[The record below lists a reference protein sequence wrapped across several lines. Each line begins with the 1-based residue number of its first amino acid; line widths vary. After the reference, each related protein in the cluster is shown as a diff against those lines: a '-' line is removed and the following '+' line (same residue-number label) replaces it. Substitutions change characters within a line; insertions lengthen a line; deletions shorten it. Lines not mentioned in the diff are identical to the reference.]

1 MPRRS
6 TLSSLPLIR
15 RLVSTYLRPRMGM
28 LGLAIICMVIS
39 AAMTGLFARLI
50 QPVIDDVMVRA
61 GGDDSARAMILPMG
75 LAILACFVIR
85 GLASYGQSLQMA
97 RIGQMIIADIQND
110 LFRHLVR
117 LDLQFFHDHP
127 SSQLTSRMTSDV
139 NVMRSAVTDALAG
152 AIASFLTLCVLVGV
166 MIYQDPHLAIIA
178 LGVLPVASLFVLHL
192 GKKLRRISKSIQD
205 QTAVLVERLNEIFQG
220 IRQVHAYGRE
230 EYEQTRA
237 GQAIDTV
244 RKLNVKS
251 VQVGEM
257 VTPLNE
263 GLIGIAIFIIVVYG
277 GYRIADGV
285 TTAGALLSFIAA
297 FSLAYEPMKKM
308 GKMMNALLM
317 GLGAAERV
325 FALMDQRP
333 VMISPIN
340 PVPLRFQ
347 SAPAITFDHVSFSYP
362 SAPDKRALDDMS
374 VVFDAG
380 KKTALVGLSGGG
392 KSTIFNLILRFYDPI
407 QGRVMLG
414 DVDIRDA
421 DLADI
426 RAHIALVSQDIHIFN
441 ASVRD
446 NIAYGRAG
454 VSHIDIMGAAM
465 QAAAHDFIM
474 AMPDGYDTV
483 LGENGV
489 RLSGGQRQRLA
500 IARALL
506 RDAPILLLDEA
517 TSALD
522 NDSERAI
529 QESLA
534 ILGQGRTT
542 IMIAHRLST
551 VQHADKIV
559 VIDGG
564 KVAEAGI
571 HDDLLSRGGIYT
583 RLHGTLSA

>member
-1 MPRRS
+1 
-6 TLSSLPLIR
+6 
-15 RLVSTYLRPRMGM
+15 M
-28 LGLAIICMVIS
+28 LGLAIICMVVS

-61 GGDDSARAMILPMG
+61 AGDDGARAMILPMG

-139 NVMRSAVTDALAG
+139 NVMRAAVTDALAG

-166 MIYQDPHLAIIA
+166 MVYQDPHLAIIA

-308 GKMMNALLM
+308 GKMMNALQM

-333 VMISPIN
+333 VMTSPVHPI
-340 PVPLRFQ
+340 PLRFE
-347 SAPAITFDHVSFSYP
+347 SAPSISFHHVSFAYP
-362 SAPDKRALDDMS
+362 SALDKRALDDMS
-374 VVFDAG
+374 VLFEAG

-414 DVDIRDA
+414 DIDLRDA

-426 RAHIALVSQDIHIFN
+426 RSHIALVSQDIHVFN

-454 VSHIDIMGAAM
+454 VSQIDVMGAAM

-564 KVAEAGI
+564 KVAEAGT
-571 HDDLLSRGGIYT
+571 HDDLLSRGGIYN